1 MNIIEFLENFPSYE
15 KVQVKAINEDEST
28 HNYHV
33 PMINKDST
41 PYDNLARINI
51 IEDIA
56 INIGHYK
63 VFDVEKVDDHTD
75 VFCCYPE

>member
-28 HNYHV
+28 HNY
-33 PMINKDST
+33 
-41 PYDNLARINI
+41 
-51 IEDIA
+51 
-56 INIGHYK
+56 
-63 VFDVEKVDDHTD
+63 DVEKIDDHTD